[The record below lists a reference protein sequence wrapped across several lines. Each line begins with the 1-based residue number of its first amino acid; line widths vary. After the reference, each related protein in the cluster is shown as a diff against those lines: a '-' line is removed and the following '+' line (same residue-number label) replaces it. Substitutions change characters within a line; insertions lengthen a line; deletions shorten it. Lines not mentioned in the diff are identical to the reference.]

1 MAVINNKVK
10 AVALFVGIVWALYG
24 TIRVNQKWDP
34 NNGGKGGIDQPGYQS
49 TETWNRGYEK
59 QQTSFSMATDT
70 GDYGLN

>member
-34 NNGGKGGIDQPGYQS
+34 NKGGTGSKGSKGGIDPSDWGQGS
-49 TETWNRGYEK
+49 ATIRGQGTMHNY
-59 QQTSFSMATDT
+59 
-70 GDYGLN
+70 